1 MSDLINQL
9 RRKANGYACLEQ
21 EAADRITELEA
32 ELTEWEKLKDP
43 INLHVNLLRGVPCK
57 LDRIQHLL
65 HLAGATDYDYLK
77 AANAKMSDELET
89 ERIRLA
95 ACGVVALAN
104 TPESAAKARE
114 MKDEYRS
121 ASCDDVARLVDS
133 EMKMRKCLE
142 VIAEHHD
149 ELSIY
154 PTMPDGEP
162 AQDQYHTE
170 RRDFAR
176 EGLK

>member
-1 MSDLINQL
+1 MTTPTLIDQL
-9 RRKANGYACLEQ
+9 RGNALNCECSARAWGECCCDTYWPESACN

-32 ELTEWEKLKDP
+32 ELAEWEKLKDP
-43 INLHVNLLRGVPCK
+43 INLHVNLLRGVPCQ
-57 LDRIQHLL
+57 LDRMQHLL
-65 HLAGATDYDYLK
+65 HLAGATDYDDLK
-77 AANAKMSDELET
+77 AAND
-89 ERIRLA
+89 
-95 ACGVVALAN
+95 
-104 TPESAAKARE
+104 
-114 MKDEYRS
+114 
-121 ASCDDVARLVDS
+121 
-133 EMKMRKCLE
+133 KMRKCLE
-142 VIAEHHD
+142 AIAEHHD

>member
-1 MSDLINQL
+1 MSDLI
-9 RRKANGYACLEQ
+9 EH
-21 EAADRITELEA
+21 DRNKDGAIEFIDAVVRNEPIWPNPWGQDVAFVAFVIHSDRQRIAELEA
-32 ELTEWEKLKDP
+32 ELAEWEKLKDP
-43 INLHVNLLRGVPCK
+43 INLHVNLLRGVPCR
-57 LDRIQHLL
+57 LDRMQHLL

-142 VIAEHHD
+142 AIE
-149 ELSIY
+149 SI
-154 PTMPDGEP
+154 MNEAG
-162 AQDQYHTE
+162 
-170 RRDFAR
+170 
-176 EGLK
+176 KC